1 MSTDAVEIIETNGQ
15 RSRSLF
21 TRPSLRGDDDER
33 KKDGMK
39 RKGLPQSEWPSVAVE
54 TWFVKKKAESR
65 GWGSLTMTEVPSPSS
80 VRCQKSLESG
90 VMLLWTTSLR
100 CNRGTILV
108 I

>member
-21 TRPSLRGDDDER
+21 TRPSLRGDDDDER

-54 TWFVKKKAESR
+54 TWFVK
-65 GWGSLTMTEVPSPSS
+65 
-80 VRCQKSLESG
+80 
-90 VMLLWTTSLR
+90 
-100 CNRGTILV
+100 NRQRALAGDR
-108 I
+108 